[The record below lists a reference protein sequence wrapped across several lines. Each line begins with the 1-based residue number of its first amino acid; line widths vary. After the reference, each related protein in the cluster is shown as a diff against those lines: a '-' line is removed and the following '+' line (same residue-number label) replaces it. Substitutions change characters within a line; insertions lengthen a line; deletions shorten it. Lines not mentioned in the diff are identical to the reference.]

1 MMKHIKIYHA
11 FTILACIICLSS
23 CAYTPDNL
31 GYEATELD
39 ITQLLAVRTR
49 PTNASELQDEC
60 SCMDNEIDSINN
72 FSDKMT
78 NSKFGF
84 FYQSLGRNKVA
95 TINSYKRSLNCQRL
109 NQ

>member
-1 MMKHIKIYHA
+1 
-11 FTILACIICLSS
+11 
-23 CAYTPDNL
+23 
-31 GYEATELD
+31 
-39 ITQLLAVRTR
+39 
-49 PTNASELQDEC
+49 
-60 SCMDNEIDSINN
+60 MDNEIDSINN